1 MAGRDAVKE
10 SPMNADCPCRTVFE
24 HLTSRWSLLVLVAL
38 GDGRLRFHALRDRVE
53 GVSEKMLSQS
63 LRTLVRDGMVS
74 RHVEPTIPPR
84 VSYELTPLGKEVSMP
99 MRAISD
105 WIGNRMTD
113 IRAAQERF
121 DAGRM

>member
-1 MAGRDAVKE
+1 
-10 SPMNADCPCRTVFE
+10 MNADCPCRTVFE